1 MTVIRLKI
9 VRHLVTCGEEGAS
22 AGSIG
27 QAVDAAPSKVSFHI
41 ATLERAGLAS
51 SEKVSAT
58 RKLS

>member
-1 MTVIRLKI
+1 M
-9 VRHLVTCGEEGAS
+9 TCGEEGAS

-58 RKLS
+58 RK